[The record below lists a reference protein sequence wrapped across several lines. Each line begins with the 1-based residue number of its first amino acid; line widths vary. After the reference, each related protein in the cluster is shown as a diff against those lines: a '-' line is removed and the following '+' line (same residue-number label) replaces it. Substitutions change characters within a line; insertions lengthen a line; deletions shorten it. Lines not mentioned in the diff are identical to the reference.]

1 MKRIMFLFATLF
13 VCGAL
18 WSQNTQKTLT
28 PSVLTVV
35 YATSDD
41 GFLNVR
47 ERPSSKAKIL
57 DQLPLQFHGLG
68 RGILLESGE
77 RWSKVR
83 SNNNVDGW
91 VYNKYLGY
99 QTWYSDNGK
108 PKLIAKWAYTPLYT
122 DNYADEG
129 PKFIPFGTVKA
140 GTIIADEYDAD
151 EVEGYYVLKTG
162 HDYLF
167 IKKEDVIVE

>member
-18 WSQNTQKTLT
+18 WSQKTVT
-28 PSVLTVV
+28 PQVLTVV

-47 ERPSSKAKIL
+47 ERPSSKAKVL
-57 DQLPLQFHGLG
+57 TTLPLCFHGLG
-68 RGILLESGE
+68 RGILLERGE
-77 RWSKVR
+77 KWSKVR
-83 SNNNVDGW
+83 VENSIEGW
-91 VYNKYLGY
+91 VYNKYMGE
-99 QTWYSDNGK
+99 QNWYTGNGK
-108 PKLIAKWAYTPLYT
+108 PKLVAKQYYTPLYT
-122 DNYADEG
+122 DNYVDEG
-129 PKFIPFGTVKA
+129 PKFLPYGTVKQ

-167 IKKEDVIVE
+167 IKKEDVTVE

>member
-13 VCGAL
+13 VCGTL
-18 WSQNTQKTLT
+18 WSQKTVT
-28 PSVLTVV
+28 PQVLTVV

-47 ERPSSKAKIL
+47 ESPSSKAKIL
-57 DQLPLQFHGLG
+57 TTLPMCFHGLG
-68 RGILLESGE
+68 RGILLERGE

-83 SNNNVDGW
+83 VENSIEGW

-99 QTWYSDNGK
+99 QTWYEDNGK
-108 PKLIAKWAYTPLYT
+108 PKLVAKFHNTPLYT

-129 PKFIPFGTVKA
+129 PKFIPYGTVRE
-140 GTIIADEYDAD
+140 GTIIADVYDAD
-151 EVEGYYVLKTG
+151 EVEDYYVLKTG

-167 IKKEDVIVE
+167 IKKEDVIVK